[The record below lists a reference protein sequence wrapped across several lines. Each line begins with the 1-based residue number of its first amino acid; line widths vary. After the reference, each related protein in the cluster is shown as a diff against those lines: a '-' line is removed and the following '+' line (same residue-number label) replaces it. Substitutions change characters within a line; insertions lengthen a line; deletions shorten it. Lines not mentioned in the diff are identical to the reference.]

1 MKDKSIKVLE
11 FNKIQEFLKITPVQ
25 SCKRYNRRFKTL

>member
-11 FNKIQEFLKITPVQ
+11 FNKIQEILKITPVQ
-25 SCKRYNRRFKTL
+25 KLEKI

>member
-11 FNKIQEFLKITPVQ
+11 FNKIQEILKITPAQ
-25 SCKRYNRRFKTL
+25 KLQKI